1 MLNPK
6 RLAIRGAVA
15 AAVPALVLASAGQA
29 AAETPSTWDNTD
41 SYSTMDVLLIY
52 AGIPLLLF
60 LVIGLFG
67 WLTHTK
73 KASTYPIRRE
83 HDGGVAA
90 ALAASQASESAREE
104 LSDS

>member
-29 AAETPSTWDNTD
+29 SAETPSTWDNTE
-41 SYSTMDVLLIY
+41 SYSTMDVLLIFV
-52 AGIPLLLF
+52 GIPLVLF
-60 LVIGLFG
+60 IVIGLFG

-83 HDGGVAA
+83 HDGGVA
-90 ALAASQASESAREE
+90 LAASRAGKSKHEE
-104 LSDS
+104 LPGS